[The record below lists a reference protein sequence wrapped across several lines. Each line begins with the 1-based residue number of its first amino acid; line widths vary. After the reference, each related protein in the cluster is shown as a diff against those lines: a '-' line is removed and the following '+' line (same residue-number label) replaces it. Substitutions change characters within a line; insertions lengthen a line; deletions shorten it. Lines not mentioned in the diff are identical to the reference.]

1 MKKYY
6 WESAGIPVAKLGDM
20 ENYTGVDG
28 ITTSGIALD
37 SKSNMLQMM
46 SASYIG
52 TIDHEQWTK
61 S

>member
-6 WESAGIPVAKLGDM
+6 WESAGIPVAKLDDM

-46 SASYIG
+46 NASYIG
-52 TIDHEQWTK
+52 TIDNEQWTK